1 MHAQANAC
9 HEDPAL
15 RYVIRIRL
23 RTTKV
28 SNIFTV
34 LVVVRSRRRSLA
46 RVVRTYGSSYSNLAR
61 YPSTVGRS
69 STYCNFK
76 VCLGSVENDARSK
89 SPTSSTESLVRGTH
103 VFYSSISEIGRPE

>member
-1 MHAQANAC
+1 MHAQAYAC
-9 HEDPAL
+9 HKDPAL
-15 RYVIRIRL
+15 CYEIRISL
-23 RTTKV
+23 RTKV